1 MSDSDHTGNIT
12 VTGWLETL
20 ADLIFRRLE
29 LAEDVAADKFA
40 SGRPVDDPARERQ
53 ILGSVAR
60 VLRGD
65 GPYQEA
71 VMQFFQD
78 QIAANKVIQRGLH
91 RRWHAHPEEIPAVH
105 PDLAAQ
111 IRPELDRITARML
124 WQLVYM
130 NELPNPGFGHVQA
143 LLDSQLAAERF
154 ARKFHGLGR
163 DAAVIALRSFT
174 TACRPGPP
182 AAP

>member
-1 MSDSDHTGNIT
+1 MDHAGNTAI
-12 VTGWLETL
+12 TGWLETL
-20 ADLIFRRLE
+20 IDLIFRRLE
-29 LAEDVAADKFA
+29 LAADVAADKFA
-40 SGRPVDDPARERQ
+40 SGRPVDGPARERQ
-53 ILGSVAR
+53 ILDSVAHA
-60 VLRGD
+60 LRGN

-91 RRWHAHPEEIPAVH
+91 RRWHAHPEETPAVH

-124 WQLVYM
+124 CQLVYM
-130 NELPNPGFGHVQA
+130 NELPNLGFGHVQA
-143 LLDSQLAAERF
+143 LLDSKLAAVPF

-163 DAAVIALRSFT
+163 DAAVIALRSFMPVLT
-174 TACRPGPP
+174 RPP
-182 AAP
+182 ATP